1 MDICQRCGAQ
11 LRLLVGRRD
20 EGLWVDGAGGEVC
33 DGAGGAAPHQPVL
46 GAPSGSSWIGEV
58 RLRAAGAWHLP
69 RETKARVITIALLI
83 LAAYPLGGWV
93 AGVTA
98 AHGELWLNVALAVL
112 GLALG
117 IGAAVTD
124 RRIEALLGWWQR
136 FWARRRYGGHD

>member
-11 LRLLVGRRD
+11 LRLAVGGCE

-33 DGAGGAAPHQPVL
+33 DSAGAPHQPVL
-46 GAPSGSSWIGEV
+46 GQPSGSSWIGEV

-69 RETKARVITIALLI
+69 RETKARLITIVLLI
-83 LAAYPLGGWV
+83 LAAYPLGGWI
-93 AGVTA
+93 AGVMG
-98 AHGELWLNVALAVL
+98 AHGELWLNAAVAVL

-117 IGAAVTD
+117 VAAAVAD

-136 FWARRRYGGHD
+136 RWARRRYGGHD